1 MTLPTLCHFRI
12 FAVNTCSTAPV
23 APASGTVEFSASNDH
38 ASIATFAC
46 SSGYTQS
53 GDTTVTCDAT
63 TNGMAWPSATAV
75 CTGDYLVPP

>member
-1 MTLPTLCHFRI
+1 MALPTLCHFRI
-12 FAVNTCSTAPV
+12 FAVNTCSTTPAL
-23 APASGTVEFSASNDH
+23 ASGTVGFSDSDDH

-63 TNGMAWPSATAV
+63 ADRTAWPSATAV